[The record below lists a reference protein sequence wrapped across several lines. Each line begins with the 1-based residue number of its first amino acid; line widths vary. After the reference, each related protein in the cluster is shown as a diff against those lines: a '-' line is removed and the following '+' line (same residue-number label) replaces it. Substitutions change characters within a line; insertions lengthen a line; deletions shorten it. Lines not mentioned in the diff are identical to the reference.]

1 MKHIEVV
8 AAIIV
13 CNKEILATQR
23 GYGDFAGQWE
33 FPGGKIE
40 PGESPEQALQRE
52 IHEELNATI
61 TVGDHLIT
69 VNHDYDDFSLTM
81 QCFLCHLD
89 SSVEL
94 LEHSDAKW
102 LSRKTIDNVAWLP
115 ADIDVVDALKNSD
128 VI

>member
-8 AAIIV
+8 AAIIIR
-13 CNKEILATQR
+13 NREILATQR
-23 GYGDFAGQWE
+23 GYGDLAGQWE

-40 PGESPEQALQRE
+40 PGETPEQALQRE
-52 IHEELNATI
+52 IHEELSAAI

-69 VNHDYDDFSLTM
+69 VNYDYDDFSLTM

-89 SSVEL
+89 SPLKL

-102 LSRKTIDNVAWLP
+102 LSRSTIDDVAWLP
-115 ADIDVVDALKNSD
+115 ADINVVDALKNSD

>member
-8 AAIIV
+8 AAVIV
-13 CNKEILATQR
+13 RDKQILATQR

-40 PGESPEQALQRE
+40 LGESSSQALQRE

-69 VNHDYDDFSLTM
+69 VNHNYNDFSLTM

-102 LSRKTIDNVAWLP
+102 LSRKTIDDVAWLP
-115 ADIDVVDALKNSD
+115 ADIDVVDALKKSD

>member
-13 CNKEILATQR
+13 RNKEIFATQR
-23 GYGDFAGQWE
+23 GYGDFAGKWE

-69 VNHDYDDFSLTM
+69 VDYDYDSFSLTM

-89 SSVEL
+89 SSLEL

-102 LSRKTIDNVAWLP
+102 LSRSTIDSVAWLP
-115 ADIDVVDALKNSD
+115 ADVDVVDALKNSD